1 MDEINNF
8 FSKVLPVEDIDH
20 LLPLLEELG
29 ASSIEDLQFLNV
41 ETDLS
46 NVLPLLKRR
55 KLGAALAS
63 SKSKSVQSQSG
74 GLIETSVVTPVVC
87 NKSSG
92 SKKMIVSIMD
102 AIENHP
108 LKSSIVIE
116 AQKTVMDDRLHRLLV
131 KVACSYLIDCYG
143 SYPPPEHQLA
153 MAKSIVSTFKFRA
166 CRSGNGHELYYCP
179 GTSKGF
185 LTNRFREIYRRYP
198 ADIKKYSSR
207 NKKSNEFLL
216 LEMAQCK

>member
-1 MDEINNF
+1 
-8 FSKVLPVEDIDH
+8 
-20 LLPLLEELG
+20 
-29 ASSIEDLQFLNV
+29 
-41 ETDLS
+41 
-46 NVLPLLKRR
+46 
-55 KLGAALAS
+55 
-63 SKSKSVQSQSG
+63 
-74 GLIETSVVTPVVC
+74 
-87 NKSSG
+87 
-92 SKKMIVSIMD
+92 MIVSIMD
-102 AIENHP
+102 AIKNHP

-143 SYPPPEHQLA
+143 NYPPPEHQLA

-207 NKKSNEFLL
+207 NKKSNEFFAVGDGSMQINNEEYELIKIKLMHLIYTDRNKNEIVELMNKSRLCRQIWIQNDSPTASMILEEFPRFLDTPLL
-216 LEMAQCK
+216 KMFSFIGNKNF

>member
-1 MDEINNF
+1 
-8 FSKVLPVEDIDH
+8 
-20 LLPLLEELG
+20 
-29 ASSIEDLQFLNV
+29 
-41 ETDLS
+41 
-46 NVLPLLKRR
+46 
-55 KLGAALAS
+55 
-63 SKSKSVQSQSG
+63 
-74 GLIETSVVTPVVC
+74 
-87 NKSSG
+87 
-92 SKKMIVSIMD
+92 MD

-143 SYPPPEHQLA
+143 NYPPPEHQLA

-179 GTSKGF
+179 GTLKGF

-207 NKKSNEFLL
+207 NKKSNEFFAVGDGSMQINNEEYELIKTKLMHLVYTDRNENEIVELMNKSRRQIWIRNDSPTASMILEEFPRFLDTPLL
-216 LEMAQCK
+216 VKISFFARNFFF